1 MEIKKNLVS
10 IIGTSFKNKPEE
22 IEEALNSVF
31 NQSYKNIELIVVLP
45 PFNNNLSLFKKYK
58 KIKIILIK
66 KLLNISDSLNIALKL
81 LVEIYC

>member
-58 KIKIILIK
+58 KIKKNIK
-66 KLLNISDSLNIALKL
+66 KKNIYTS
-81 LVEIYC
+81 